1 MLTLF
6 ENIIQEL
13 TDTEKDRLAPM
24 LIDILKR
31 TTANNRFT
39 GRRIIEYFTA
49 QGYPISQ
56 IRLCKLVQYIRVAN
70 LVAPLALIGSGS
82 GYFLTDDP
90 ELVGDQIESLEGRI
104 NSMRSSLDS
113 LKAQKL
119 NLERGNQSGR
129 ITEKETQMVTETE
142 PKRNPPLSGGTNEKE
157 SPE

>member
-13 TDTEKDRLAPM
+13 TDIEKDRLAPM

-31 TTANNRFT
+31 TTEKNRFT

-56 IRLCKLVQYIRVAN
+56 IRLCKLIQYIRVAN
-70 LVAPLALIGSGS
+70 LVAPYAVIGSGS

-90 ELVGDQIESLEGRI
+90 EKVEDQIESLEGRI

-119 NLERGNQSGR
+119 NLERQGAKTDVG
-129 ITEKETQMVTETE
+129 ETE
-142 PKRNPPLSGGTNEKE
+142 RLTE
-157 SPE
+157 SKPNG